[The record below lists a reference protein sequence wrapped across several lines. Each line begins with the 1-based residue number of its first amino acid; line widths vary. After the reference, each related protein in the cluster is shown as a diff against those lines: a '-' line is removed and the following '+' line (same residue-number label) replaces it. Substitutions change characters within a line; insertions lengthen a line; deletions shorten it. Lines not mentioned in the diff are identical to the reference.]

1 VINRCFN
8 ETWQFLP
15 WVNEGATMGHQPIQF
30 LPQEAANIDT
40 ARILVLRQSLGD
52 QRCREVIEEVVYHLS
67 DRLTQLEAAYIA
79 EDAADVIAH
88 GSRLASLS
96 EQLGLSVFSRV
107 ARDLCRCV
115 EANDP
120 VASSAVAARLLR
132 LGDESI
138 FSVMLYADQ
147 SAL

>member
-1 VINRCFN
+1 MAI
-8 ETWQFLP
+8 LP
-15 WVNEGATMGHQPIQF
+15 WVNEGATMGNQPIHF
-30 LPQEAANIDT
+30 LPQETADIDT

-79 EDAADVIAH
+79 EDSAAVIAH
-88 GSRLASLS
+88 GSRLASLG
-96 EQLGLSVFSRV
+96 EQLGLAVFARV
-107 ARDLCRCV
+107 ARDLCKCV
-115 EANDP
+115 EREDP
-120 VASSAVAARLLR
+120 IASDAVAARLLR